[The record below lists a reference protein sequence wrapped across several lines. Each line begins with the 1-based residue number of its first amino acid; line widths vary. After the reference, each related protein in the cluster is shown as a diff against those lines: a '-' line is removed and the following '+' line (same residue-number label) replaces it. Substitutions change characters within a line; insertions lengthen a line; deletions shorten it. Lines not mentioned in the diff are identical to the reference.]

1 MAAGRPKGIPKTGGR
16 KPGSGNKLQVELRL
30 RIKQFLDNNFNKIE
44 KDFEKLEPEKRI
56 LFYEKLL
63 NYVIS
68 KKTDITTDDKPIMQL
83 PDIII
88 KTNDDREDN
97 KQGKQATGRHTQ

>member
-16 KPGSGNKLQVELRL
+16 KPGSVNKLQAELRL
-30 RIKQFLDNNFNKIE
+30 RIKQFLDDNFDNIQT
-44 KDFEKLEPEKRI
+44 DFASLEPDKRI

-83 PDIII
+83 PDIVI
-88 KTNDDREDN
+88 KTGHD
-97 KQGKQATGRHTQ
+97 

>member
-1 MAAGRPKGIPKTGGR
+1 MVAGRPKGIPKTGGR
-16 KPGSGNKLQVELRL
+16 KPGSVNKLQAELRL
-30 RIKQFLDNNFNKIE
+30 RIKEFLDDNFDNIQT
-44 KDFEKLEPEKRI
+44 DFASLEPDKRI

-83 PDIII
+83 PDIVI
-88 KTNDDREDN
+88 
-97 KQGKQATGRHTQ
+97 RHD